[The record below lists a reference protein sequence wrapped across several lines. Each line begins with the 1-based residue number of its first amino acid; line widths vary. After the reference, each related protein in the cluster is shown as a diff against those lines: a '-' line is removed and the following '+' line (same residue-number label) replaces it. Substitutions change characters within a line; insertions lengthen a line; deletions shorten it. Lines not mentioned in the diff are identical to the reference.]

1 MKKIYNT
8 FVLPKSRYKLV
19 DLNDIFVNSNI
30 EHVKNI
36 FENQLTNKSII
47 RKYFYHTYIFNIC
60 KSVIDNNKKHVPVL
74 IFNTED
80 ESLSNDESKIF
91 DKFLRMF
98 PVINIKTKISFNY
111 FIKSLS
117 DAGMREEIS
126 NVIYCSQDKI
136 SRKRFYFSKI
146 ENFCKR
152 YELTFLDKKF
162 FGDIKNKMLMI

>member
-8 FVLPKSRYKLV
+8 CVFPKSRYKLV

-80 ESLSNDESKIF
+80 ESLSNNELKIF
-91 DKFLRMF
+91 DKFL
-98 PVINIKTKISFNY
+98 
-111 FIKSLS
+111 
-117 DAGMREEIS
+117 
-126 NVIYCSQDKI
+126 
-136 SRKRFYFSKI
+136 
-146 ENFCKR
+146 
-152 YELTFLDKKF
+152 
-162 FGDIKNKMLMI
+162 